1 MLDKPAGFS
10 ISYEIEMTTDFY
22 PIRAVANLTGIALD
36 TLRAWERRY
45 QAVTPEQGPRGR
57 LYSEREVQR
66 LILLRD
72 AVAEGY
78 SIGQIA
84 SRSDAQLKTLLGRS
98 RKLAVSRAEEEKS
111 EEAPAAL
118 IAPVLG
124 AIERFDYAAA
134 EFELSRLAASMSDV
148 RQVVHAV
155 ALPLMRI
162 TGDRWHRGR
171 FSIAQEHMV
180 STLLSAMLGSLIRV
194 YSRPNAV
201 AKMLFATPVN
211 ERHGFP
217 VLAAAML
224 AAAGG
229 LGVVHLG
236 TDLPGADMVMAQKK
250 TGAAAILLG
259 VVNEPST
266 EVTADLRLIA
276 RKVPATVG
284 LWLGGHGA
292 ARYHRLEGLLRWVI
306 LDDYMALERKLV
318 ALGAEL

>member
-1 MLDKPAGFS
+1 MA
-10 ISYEIEMTTDFY
+10 TDFY

-98 RKLAVSRAEEEKS
+98 RKLAVSRPEEEEHEVAES
-111 EEAPAAL
+111 PAAL
-118 IAPVLG
+118 IAPVLS

-134 EFELSRLAASMSDV
+134 EFELSRLAASISDA

-194 YSRPNAV
+194 YSRPNAT

-236 TDLPGADMVMAQKK
+236 TDLPGADMVLAQKK

-266 EVTADLRLIA
+266 DVTADLRLIA

-284 LWLGGHGA
+284 LWLGGQGA
-292 ARYHRLEGLLRWVI
+292 PRYHRLDGLSRWAI

-318 ALGAEL
+318 ALGAEF